1 MAERWFLKI
10 DSIEGDSTDVD
21 HENEIEVRSWTWGV
35 QQSDR
40 SNGGGGGAGKA
51 TFDEF
56 SFVSRI
62 SKASPALFLACA
74 SGSQIESATLT
85 GLRGAGKGRN
95 AEFLKVTMEDVL
107 ISSFSPDDLEDDEAL
122 QSVSLTYGKFEM
134 EFRPSSTGA
143 PQPSV
148 TAGWDIKLNKKI

>member
-10 DSIEGDSTDVD
+10 DGIEGDSTDVD
-21 HENEIEVRSWTWGV
+21 HENEIDVHSWSWGV
-35 QQSDR
+35 TQSGL
-40 SNGGGGGAGKA
+40 SSGSGGGAGKA
-51 TFDEF
+51 SFEEF
-56 SFVSRI
+56 HFVSRI

-74 SGSQIESATLT
+74 SGSHIQSATLT

-107 ISSFSPDDLEDDEAL
+107 ISSFSPDDSEDDEAM
-122 QSVSLTYGKFEM
+122 QSVSLTYGRFEM